1 MIKAELDERVLKL
14 TLDIPPVNVLD
25 TANLEELTQRL
36 EALDDNVSAVLLSGA
51 GKCFSAGASVEEHQP
66 EQARRM
72 LDALSAA
79 CLALANAPVATVAL
93 VHGSCLGGGFELAMF
108 CDYVVA
114 DPEATF
120 GVPEIQLAF
129 FPPLACYQLARL
141 SGRQNAAS
149 VIFSGRNFNAERARE
164 LGLVQDIIAVD
175 EWGKLARSYNKL
187 SLPVVRLA
195 KQAFLLGSGRP
206 DVAQLAELNELFLG
220 QLYQYGDVL
229 EGIASF
235 LEKRKPTWKHS

>member
-14 TLDIPPVNVLD
+14 SLDLPPVNVLD
-25 TANLEELTQRL
+25 TANLEELAQTL
-36 EALDDNVSAVLLSGA
+36 AALDDSVSAVLLSGA

-79 CLALANAPVATVAL
+79 CLALANAPVPTVAL

-129 FPPLACYQLARL
+129 YPPLACYQLAWL
-141 SGRQNAAS
+141 CGRQNAAS
-149 VIFSGRNFNAERARE
+149 VIFSGRSFGAERARE
-164 LGLVQDIIAVD
+164 LGVVQDILAVD
-175 EWGKLARSYNKL
+175 EWDKVARSFNRL
-187 SLPVVRLA
+187 SRPVVRLA

-206 DVAQLAELNELFLG
+206 DAERVAELNGLFMER
-220 QLYQYGDVL
+220 LYQHQDVH

-235 LEKRKPTWKHS
+235 LEKRKPTWTHS

>member
-1 MIKAELDERVLKL
+1 MIKVELDERVLKL
-14 TLDIPPVNVLD
+14 ALDIPPVNVLD
-25 TANLEELTQRL
+25 TANLEELAQKL
-36 EALDDNVSAVLLSGA
+36 QALDDGVSAVLLSGA

-72 LDALSAA
+72 LEALSSA
-79 CLALANAPVATVAL
+79 CLALANAPVPTVAL

-141 SGRQNAAS
+141 CGRQNAAS
-149 VIFSGRNFNAERARE
+149 VVFSGRSFGAERARE
-164 LGLVQDIIAVD
+164 LGAVQDILAVD
-175 EWGKLARSYNKL
+175 DWGKLSRGFNRL
-187 SLPVVRLA
+187 SRPVARLA
-195 KQAFLLGSGRP
+195 KQAFLLGSGQP
-206 DVAQLAELNELFLG
+206 DAARLAELNDLFME
-220 QLYQYGDVL
+220 QLYQYQDVR